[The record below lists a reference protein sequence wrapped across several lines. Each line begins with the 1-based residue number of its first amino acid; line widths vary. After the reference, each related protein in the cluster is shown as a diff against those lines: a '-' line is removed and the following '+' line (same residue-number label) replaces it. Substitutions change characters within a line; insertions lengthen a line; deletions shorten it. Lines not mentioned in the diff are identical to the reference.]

1 MMCQWKARDVAPFGR
16 RVIRASSARVL
27 ATLLLTLTAC
37 TRSAT
42 DVATAP
48 STPPASASASASGT
62 LQTACAKIPDIQPS
76 QFPAVPSVTN
86 PYLPYVPGTQS
97 TLSGTVASGGH
108 PHPHLIVTTVTD
120 LTKMID
126 GVPTVV
132 VYEQDLQLG
141 VVQES
146 ELLFVAQDVTGS
158 VWHIGEYP
166 EVYEHGHPGAP
177 EAWLSGVAGAEAGID
192 MPPTP
197 YVGEVLMQGYSPK
210 IFWDCTRV
218 ESLHRHR
225 CVPTGCY
232 SNVVLTNEWSP
243 VAPNGGHQLKFSA
256 AGFGTIA
263 ALPLHEPHPEI
274 VHLVKVTCLSSS
286 ALAAI
291 DTAALAEDQRAYH
304 VIKPIYSGSPPA
316 ARTPGIQTC

>member
-1 MMCQWKARDVAPFGR
+1 MMCPGNTRGVALCGR
-16 RVIRASSARVL
+16 RVIRASSAGVL
-27 ATLLLTLTAC
+27 ATLLLALTAC

-48 STPPASASASASGT
+48 PTPPASASASASASGT
-62 LQTACAKIPDIQPS
+62 LQTSCAKIPDIQPS

-97 TLSGTVASGGH
+97 ILSGTVASGGH

-126 GVPTVV
+126 GVRTVV

-166 EVYEHGHPGAP
+166 EVYENGHPGAP

-192 MPPTP
+192 MPPKP

-210 IFWDCTRV
+210 NFYDCTRV
-218 ESLHRHR
+218 AGVHRHR
-225 CVPTGCY
+225 CVPIGCY

-243 VAPNGGHQLKFSA
+243 IAPNGGHQLKFSA
-256 AGFGTIA
+256 AGFGTIL

-274 VHLVKVTCLSSS
+274 VNLVKVTCRP
-286 ALAAI
+286 
-291 DTAALAEDQRAYH
+291 AESVRYTRAVGH
-304 VIKPIYSGSPPA
+304 
-316 ARTPGIQTC
+316 